1 MPYWVIDG
9 VLATSP
15 RPGFVPGAESRVG
28 RDVVERWLESAQQS
42 GIRSI
47 ICLLDRDQLWLYPS
61 GLLERYRAAG
71 FAVAHIP
78 TMDRQ
83 TNPFTAAQLE
93 QAWESFLELPKP
105 VLVHCSAGYDR
116 TGRVVDHIL
125 ANLERDPSLRTATK

>member
-1 MPYWVIDG
+1 MPSWVIQD

-15 RPGFVPGAESRVG
+15 RPGFMPGPENRVPRELL
-28 RDVVERWLESAQQS
+28 DRWIGEVQDF

-47 ICLLDRDQLWLYPS
+47 ICLLDADQLWLYPS

-71 FAVAHIP
+71 LAVAHIP

-83 TNPFTAAQLE
+83 TNPFTGAQLE
-93 QAWESFLELPKP
+93 QAWESFQELPKA

-116 TGRVVDHIL
+116 TGRVVAHIL
-125 ANLERDPSLRTATK
+125 ANVGAARSE